1 MFEQNYPN
9 IYIQPAKLLIISK
22 TDKNIK
28 VAVAMM
34 FKRKLKNS
42 NLNLFLPNLYK
53 VCNFARLF
61 YTGI

>member
-1 MFEQNYPN
+1 
-9 IYIQPAKLLIISK
+9 
-22 TDKNIK
+22 
-28 VAVAMM
+28 MM

-61 YTGI
+61 YTEI